1 MKWRRNPDEIIAKLE
16 KDPQLKAQFLGVY
29 PQGFSG
35 ENITD
40 AIAEFEKT
48 LITPDSPFDKWL
60 RGDENALTAQQ
71 KKAINYLKIINVQLV
86 MVVLFSVDVPLNRW
100 G

>member
-1 MKWRRNPDEIIAKLE
+1 MASKSWDEIIAKLE
-16 KDPQLKAQFLGVY
+16 KDPQLKTQFLEVY

-71 KKAINYLKIINVQLV
+71 KKGYQLFKDNNVQLV
-86 MVVLFSVDVPLNRW
+86 MVVLFSADVPLNRW

>member
-1 MKWRRNPDEIIAKLE
+1 MARAATLQEQAGGPPLNPIEMASKSWDEIISKLD
-16 KDPQLKAQFLGVY
+16 KDPVLKKDFQAVY
-29 PQGFSG
+29 PQGFTG

-48 LITPDSPFDKWL
+48 LITPDSAFDKWL

-71 KKAINYLKIINVQLV
+71 KHGYQFI
-86 MVVLFSVDVPLNRW
+86 
-100 G
+100 